1 MHLLTKWKRQY
12 RYSFFALRDI
22 ITTMSK
28 LEIKNLS
35 FSYDGSNKVIDDI
48 SFSVEKGTFVSVL
61 GHNGSGKSTLA
72 KLIVGLLEKAGGQI
86 FFNDVE
92 ITDKNLRDLQTKT
105 SLIFQNPDNQFIG
118 STVEDD
124 IAFGLEN
131 RCFPHNQMQAEIER
145 FADSVNMLDH
155 LKKEPINL
163 SGGQKQRIA
172 LAGALI
178 LRPEILI
185 LDEATSMLDPKGK
198 STVRRVIDRIHK
210 ENKELT
216 IISITHDIDEAL
228 LSDKVL
234 ILSKGKLVKEGKPQD
249 ILRDESALL
258 EVKLDMPFVYKLE
271 KELKEIGINSNAE
284 NIDQL
289 VEDIWAS
296 K

>member
-1 MHLLTKWKRQY
+1 M
-12 RYSFFALRDI
+12 LRAI
-22 ITTMSK
+22 ISNMSK
-28 LEIKNLS
+28 LRIENLC
-35 FSYDGSNKVIDDI
+35 FSYDGNNKVIDDV
-48 SFSVEKGTFVSVL
+48 SFSVEKGSFISVL

-72 KLIVGLLEKAGGQI
+72 KLIVGLLEKNSGKI
-86 FFNDVE
+86 FFDDEE
-92 ITDKNLRDLQTKT
+92 IDKKTIKNLQTKT
-105 SLIFQNPDNQFIG
+105 ALIFQNPDNQFIG

-131 RCFPHNQMQAEIER
+131 RQFPHDKMQEEIEK
-145 FADSVNMLDH
+145 FAESVNMLDY

-163 SGGQKQRIA
+163 SGGQKQRVA

-198 STVRRVIDRIHK
+198 ATVRKVIDRIHK

-234 ILSKGKLVKEGKPQD
+234 ILSKGKLIKEGKPQEV
-249 ILRDESALL
+249 LKDEDALL
-258 EVKLDMPFVYKLE
+258 AVKLDMPFTYRLE
-271 KELKEIGINSNAE
+271 KELKAIGINSNTD
-284 NIDQL
+284 NLDQL

>member
-1 MHLLTKWKRQY
+1 M
-12 RYSFFALRDI
+12 RDI

-48 SFSVEKGTFVSVL
+48 SFSVEKGAFVSVL

-72 KLIVGLLEKAGGQI
+72 KLIVGLLEKESGQI

-92 ITDKNLRDLQTKT
+92 IDDKNLRDLQTKT
-105 SLIFQNPDNQFIG
+105 SLIFQNPDNQFVG

-131 RCFPHNQMQAEIER
+131 RCFPHDQMQTEIER

-163 SGGQKQRIA
+163 SGGQKQRVA

-271 KELKEIGINSNAE
+271 KELKEIGINSDAE

>member
-1 MHLLTKWKRQY
+1 
-12 RYSFFALRDI
+12 
-22 ITTMSK
+22 MSK

-72 KLIVGLLEKAGGQI
+72 KLIVGLLEKESGQI
-86 FFNDVE
+86 FFNDAE
-92 ITDKNLRDLQTKT
+92 ITEKNLRDLQTKT

-131 RCFPHNQMQAEIER
+131 RCFPHDQMQAEIER

-271 KELKEIGINSNAE
+271 KELKEIGINSDAE

>member
-1 MHLLTKWKRQY
+1 M
-12 RYSFFALRDI
+12 RDI

-48 SFSVEKGTFVSVL
+48 SFNVEKGTFVSVL

-72 KLIVGLLEKAGGQI
+72 KLIVGLLDKEGGQI
-86 FFNDVE
+86 FFNDLE
-92 ITDKNLRDLQTKT
+92 ITEKNLRDLQTKT

-131 RCFPHNQMQAEIER
+131 RCFPHDKMQEEIER

-271 KELKEIGINSNAE
+271 KELAAVGINSNAE
-284 NIDQL
+284 SIDQL

>member
-1 MHLLTKWKRQY
+1 M
-12 RYSFFALRDI
+12 RDI

-48 SFSVEKGTFVSVL
+48 SFSVEKGTFVSIL

-72 KLIVGLLEKAGGQI
+72 KLIVGLLEKESGQI

-92 ITDKNLRDLQTKT
+92 IDDKNLRDLQTKT
-105 SLIFQNPDNQFIG
+105 SLIFQNPDNQFVG

-131 RCFPHNQMQAEIER
+131 RCFPHDQMQAEIER

-163 SGGQKQRIA
+163 SGGQKQRVA

-271 KELKEIGINSNAE
+271 KELKEIGVNSNAE